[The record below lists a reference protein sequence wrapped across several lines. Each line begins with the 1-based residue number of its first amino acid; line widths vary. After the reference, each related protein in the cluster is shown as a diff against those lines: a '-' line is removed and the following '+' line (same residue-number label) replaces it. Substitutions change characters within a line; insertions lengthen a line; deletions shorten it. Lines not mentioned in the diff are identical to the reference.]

1 MTERR
6 WHSDT
11 RSEDLNDWKT
21 VASSVR
27 PMSMAAALP
36 SGGVAQP
43 SARKCKRMLS
53 VIDEDTAC
61 HRPTKKQ
68 RKTVDFT
75 DEEEAGAVCG
85 GCFQYP
91 RPMEGLPHHHE
102 AGSREEADRPLGL
115 PCMEAGTAS
124 DRLMKKRRKTDESTD
139 EEEADCDESVEKLEK
154 VAELEVLRAGGGR
167 ASRKLLA
174 LVRRGEE
181 KAREALQRVSYKYSS
196 AVVAR
201 KNLLGDGRRIQELEE
216 AVDKGLD
223 GGQNRGDGLSNE
235 SRELLTLARKGDE
248 KARKALQRLAKSWKS
263 SAMVA
268 LDIWFREGSV
278 EELEEMVNLGQDA
291 APSEGLS
298 DVSRELLARA
308 RLGKK
313 EACEALQR
321 LATLGRSSAIA
332 AQRLLFGDRLAC
344 LRGYPTLK
352 K

>member
-1 MTERR
+1 
-6 WHSDT
+6 
-11 RSEDLNDWKT
+11 
-21 VASSVR
+21 
-27 PMSMAAALP
+27 MSMAAALP
-36 SGGVAQP
+36 SGGVPQP
-43 SARKCKRMLS
+43 SARTCKRMFS
-53 VIDEDTAC
+53 DIDEDTSC
-61 HRPTKKQ
+61 QRPTKKQ
-68 RKTVDFT
+68 QKTDDFT

-102 AGSREEADRPLGL
+102 AGSREEADRPLRL
-115 PCMEAGTAS
+115 PCMETGTAS
-124 DRLMKKRRKTDESTD
+124 DRLMKKWRKTDESTD

-248 KARKALQRLAKSWKS
+248 KARKALQRLARSWKS

-268 LDIWFREGSV
+268 LDIWFREASV
-278 EELEEMVNLGQDA
+278 EELEKMVNLGQDA

-332 AQRLLFGDRLAC
+332 AQRLLFGASSGMSTGVPNIEEVSGPSWLPSWLPSMPPRFLSM
-344 LRGYPTLK
+344 L
-352 K
+352 

>member
-1 MTERR
+1 
-6 WHSDT
+6 
-11 RSEDLNDWKT
+11 
-21 VASSVR
+21 
-27 PMSMAAALP
+27 
-36 SGGVAQP
+36 
-43 SARKCKRMLS
+43 MLS
-53 VIDEDTAC
+53 DIDEDTAC

-68 RKTVDFT
+68 RKTDDFT
-75 DEEEAGAVCG
+75 DEEEAGAVC
-85 GCFQYP
+85 F
-91 RPMEGLPHHHE
+91 LPHHHE
-102 AGSREEADRPLGL
+102 AGSREEADRPLRL
-115 PCMEAGTAS
+115 PCMETGTAS
-124 DRLMKKRRKTDESTD
+124 DRLMKKWRKT
-139 EEEADCDESVEKLEK
+139 
-154 VAELEVLRAGGGR
+154 
-167 ASRKLLA
+167 
-174 LVRRGEE
+174 
-181 KAREALQRVSYKYSS
+181 
-196 AVVAR
+196 
-201 KNLLGDGRRIQELEE
+201 GDGRRIQELEE

-332 AQRLLFGDRLAC
+332 AQRLLFCDRLAR
-344 LRGYPTLK
+344 LRGYPTLQEWANARCV
-352 K
+352 

>member
-1 MTERR
+1 MT
-6 WHSDT
+6 
-11 RSEDLNDWKT
+11 EDLNDWET

-27 PMSMAAALP
+27 PMAREAEAARRGRSRMSMAAALP
-36 SGGVAQP
+36 SGGVPQP
-43 SARKCKRMLS
+43 SARKCKRMFS
-53 VIDEDTAC
+53 DIDEDTSC
-61 HRPTKKQ
+61 HPPTKKQ
-68 RKTVDFT
+68 RKTDDFT
-75 DEEEAGAVCG
+75 DEEEAGAVC
-85 GCFQYP
+85 F
-91 RPMEGLPHHHE
+91 LPHHHE
-102 AGSREEADRPLGL
+102 PTSREEADRPLRL

-124 DRLMKKRRKTDESTD
+124 DRLMKKWRKTDESTD

-174 LVRRGEE
+174 LVRRGDE

-248 KARKALQRLAKSWKS
+248 KARKALQRLARSWKS

-268 LDIWFREGSV
+268 LDIWFREASV
-278 EELEEMVNLGQDA
+278 EELEKMVNLGQDA

-308 RLGKK
+308 RLDKK

-332 AQRLLFGDRLAC
+332 AQRLLFGDRLAR

-352 K
+352 KWADARCV